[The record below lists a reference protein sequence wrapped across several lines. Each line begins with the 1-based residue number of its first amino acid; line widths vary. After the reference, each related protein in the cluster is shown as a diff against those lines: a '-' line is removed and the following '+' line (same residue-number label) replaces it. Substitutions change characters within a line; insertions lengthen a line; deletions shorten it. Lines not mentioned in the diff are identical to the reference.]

1 MVTKIKDI
9 LAPLPLTML
18 PNHVSV
24 GIVLESSFLGY
35 VCSVDASEIKSEDL
49 FFREQQGVIFQ
60 KTPSLK
66 VISQPYSKLS
76 SISLIETE
84 AGWGLEKVTKL
95 AWVREQYNP
104 PTTLEILV
112 LGTAVSLSYVN

>member
-1 MVTKIKDI
+1 M
-9 LAPLPLTML
+9 
-18 PNHVSV
+18 
-24 GIVLESSFLGY
+24 LESSFLGY

-60 KTPSLK
+60 KTQSLK

-76 SISLIETE
+76 SISLTKTE

-95 AWVREQYNP
+95 AQVREQDNP
-104 PTTLEILV
+104 PTIEILV